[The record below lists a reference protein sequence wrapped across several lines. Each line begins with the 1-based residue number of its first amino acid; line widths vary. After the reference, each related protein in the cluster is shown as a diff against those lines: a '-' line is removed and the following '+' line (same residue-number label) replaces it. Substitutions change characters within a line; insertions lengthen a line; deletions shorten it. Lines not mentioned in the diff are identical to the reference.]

1 MKKKSFLYAILMMA
15 VMFASCAKDP
25 ERHELQML
33 YPTTAYHYA
42 DETEW
47 ISTVGQS
54 SGDVKYDYYT
64 RLLVTVGVNLQPNL
78 SNVTRRG
85 YVRVVSYK
93 YEGYASFIQYGF
105 LNVTRPEYTAK
116 TYMSEYSSVPR
127 TVEFCLT
134 DSATWLVD
142 SLSFTTQKAWT
153 LTLKNQADSEWI
165 TAEQTSGAA
174 GHHLVTLNMTENT
187 SAEERKATF
196 VLSSSDINTEIIVC
210 QLGKSDDDIEPVP
223 NS

>member
-1 MKKKSFLYAILMMA
+1 
-15 VMFASCAKDP
+15 
-25 ERHELQML
+25 
-33 YPTTAYHYA
+33 
-42 DETEW
+42 
-47 ISTVGQS
+47 
-54 SGDVKYDYYT
+54 
-64 RLLVTVGVNLQPNL
+64 
-78 SNVTRRG
+78 
-85 YVRVVSYK
+85 
-93 YEGYASFIQYGF
+93 
-105 LNVTRPEYTAK
+105 
-116 TYMSEYSSVPR
+116 MSEYNSVPR

-210 QLGKSDDDIEPVP
+210 QLGKSNDDIEPVP